1 MKTEKIIR
9 FFFRILK
16 IKIIS
21 FLFRIIEI
29 IVVWYY
35 NQTFKKRK
43 EKIDGKFFR
52 IFQLFSFRL
61 HAIQRRKN
69 HEILT
74 EKLDL
79 NSDLDRKVYDLT
91 NKSYVKVS
99 EISPTEV
106 KSAIEYF
113 YNQKIYDVHVPFLDG
128 YPVNLIS
135 VNNFLNNKKF
145 NYGSFDIQTSLNCS
159 VVKKICSMKLIW
171 NMAKRYLNTN
181 DVKIYSINTM
191 LTKPSENTNYVDY
204 IHQDLESASCLAF
217 VVFWTDVSK
226 LNGATKIFPGSHLF
240 LYDRRLSNYI
250 GKPLIK
256 YLEDKSGS
264 LFALDTWA
272 YHSGNSNIT
281 SPRLVT
287 WIRFTSTP
295 CSTYYRDKHYLFKNN
310 LDEINKDKFL

>member
-135 VNNFLNNKKF
+135 VNNF
-145 NYGSFDIQTSLNCS
+145 
-159 VVKKICSMKLIW
+159 
-171 NMAKRYLNTN
+171 
-181 DVKIYSINTM
+181 
-191 LTKPSENTNYVDY
+191 
-204 IHQDLESASCLAF
+204 
-217 VVFWTDVSK
+217 
-226 LNGATKIFPGSHLF
+226 
-240 LYDRRLSNYI
+240 
-250 GKPLIK
+250 
-256 YLEDKSGS
+256 
-264 LFALDTWA
+264 
-272 YHSGNSNIT
+272 
-281 SPRLVT
+281 
-287 WIRFTSTP
+287 
-295 CSTYYRDKHYLFKNN
+295 
-310 LDEINKDKFL
+310 